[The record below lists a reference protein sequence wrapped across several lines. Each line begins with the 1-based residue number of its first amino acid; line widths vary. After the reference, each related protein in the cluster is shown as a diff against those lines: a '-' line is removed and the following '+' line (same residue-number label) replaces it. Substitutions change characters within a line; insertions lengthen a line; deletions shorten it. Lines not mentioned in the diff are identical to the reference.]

1 MEQKMLLYTEEQL
14 KVAYTTYLRKLI
26 FANKQGIEVPFPTLE
41 QFREIYEDEWNQRY
55 REMNEG
61 L

>member
-1 MEQKMLLYTEEQL
+1 MLLYTEEQL

-26 FANKQGIEVPFPTLE
+26 YTNRQGIEVPFPTLE
-41 QFREIYEDEWNQRY
+41 EFRKIYEDEWNQRY
-55 REMNEG
+55 REMNNG

>member
-1 MEQKMLLYTEEQL
+1 MLLYTEDQL

-26 FANKQGIEVPFPTLE
+26 ISNRQGIEVPFPSLE
-41 QFREIYEDEWNQRY
+41 EFRKIYEDEWNQRY